1 MSRIKTSSRSLRA
14 LLLAAACTLLPQT
27 AAAADSLGNAGY
39 VQDILLNSSKSDV
52 YMQYQGAVSL
62 LEGDTVSAA
71 RREYR
76 WGGSVCSGI
85 VPSDEQVRYLFEAM
99 RAGKS
104 LQIVPSYKLGAGGAR
119 CLVALKIRLRP
130 VMQINAA
137 P

>member
-1 MSRIKTSSRSLRA
+1 MPRTNTSSRSLQA
-14 LLLAAACTLLPQT
+14 LLLASACTLLPQT
-27 AAAADSLGNAGY
+27 AAAADSPGNPGY
-39 VQDILLNSSKSDV
+39 VQDILLNSTKSDV

-62 LEGDTVSAA
+62 LEGDTVSSA

-119 CLVALKIRLRP
+119 CLVAIKIRLRP
-130 VMQINAA
+130 A
-137 P
+137 PPNVAP

>member
-1 MSRIKTSSRSLRA
+1 M
-14 LLLAAACTLLPQT
+14 LASTCTLLPQM
-27 AAAADSLGNAGY
+27 AAAADSPGNPGY
-39 VQDILLNSSKSDV
+39 VQEILLNSTKSEV

-62 LEGDTVSAA
+62 LEGDTVSSA

-119 CLVALKIRLRP
+119 CLVAIKIRLRP
-130 VMQINAA
+130 APVNAA

>member
-1 MSRIKTSSRSLRA
+1 M
-14 LLLAAACTLLPQT
+14 LASTCTLLPQM
-27 AAAADSLGNAGY
+27 AAAADSPGNPGY
-39 VQDILLNSSKSDV
+39 VQEILLNSTKSEV
-52 YMQYQGAVSL
+52 YMQYQGAASL
-62 LEGDTVSAA
+62 LEGDTVSSA

-119 CLVALKIRLRP
+119 CLVAIKIRLRP
-130 VMQINAA
+130 APANAA

>member
-1 MSRIKTSSRSLRA
+1 MSSIKMSLRSFM
-14 LLLAAACTLLPQT
+14 LASTCTLLPQM
-27 AAAADSLGNAGY
+27 AAAADSPGNPGY
-39 VQDILLNSSKSDV
+39 VQEILLNSTKSEV

-62 LEGDTVSAA
+62 LEGDTVSSA

-119 CLVALKIRLRP
+119 CLVAIKIRLRP
-130 VMQINAA
+130 APANAA

>member
-1 MSRIKTSSRSLRA
+1 MPRTNTSSRSLQA
-14 LLLAAACTLLPQT
+14 LLLASACTLLPQT
-27 AAAADSLGNAGY
+27 AAAADSPGNAGY
-39 VQDILLNSSKSDV
+39 VQDILLNSTKSDV

-62 LEGDTVSAA
+62 LEGDTVSSA

-119 CLVALKIRLRP
+119 CLVAIKIRLRP
-130 VMQINAA
+130 A
-137 P
+137 PPNVAP

>member
-1 MSRIKTSSRSLRA
+1 MSLLNTSSRSLRA
-14 LLLAAACTLLPQT
+14 LFLTAVCSFLPQM
-27 AAAADSLGNAGY
+27 AAAADSAGNPGY
-39 VQDILLNSSKSDV
+39 VQDIVLNGSKSDV

-62 LEGDTVSAA
+62 LEGDTVSAV

-85 VPSDEQVRYLFEAM
+85 NPTEEQVRYLFEAM

-119 CLVALKIRLRP
+119 CLVALKVRLRP
-130 VMQINAA
+130 TPNGAN
-137 P
+137 

>member
-1 MSRIKTSSRSLRA
+1 MPRINTSSRSLRA

-27 AAAADSLGNAGY
+27 AAAADSPGNPGY

-62 LEGDTVSAA
+62 LEGDTVSSA

-119 CLVALKIRLRP
+119 CLVAIKIRLRP
-130 VMQINAA
+130 A
-137 P
+137 PPNVAP

>member
-14 LLLAAACTLLPQT
+14 LLLAAACALLPQM
-27 AAAADSLGNAGY
+27 AAAADSLGNPGY
-39 VQDILLNSSKSDV
+39 VQDILLNSNKSDV

>member
-1 MSRIKTSSRSLRA
+1 MSSLKLSLRS
-14 LLLAAACTLLPQT
+14 LLLASVCTLLPQV
-27 AAAADSLGNAGY
+27 AVAADSPGNPGY
-39 VQDILLNSSKSDV
+39 VQDIVLNSSKSEV
-52 YMQYQGAVSL
+52 FMQYQGAVSL
-62 LEGDTVSAA
+62 LEGDTVSSA

-119 CLVALKIRLRP
+119 CLVAIKIRLRP
-130 VMQINAA
+130 A
-137 P
+137 PANVAP